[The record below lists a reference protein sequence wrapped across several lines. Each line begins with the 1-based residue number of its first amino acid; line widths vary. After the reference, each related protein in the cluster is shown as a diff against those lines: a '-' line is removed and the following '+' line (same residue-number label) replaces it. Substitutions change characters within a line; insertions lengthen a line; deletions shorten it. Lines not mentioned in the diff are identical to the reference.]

1 MKEIWESANNISEL
15 GYKVHSTAMVVELVA
30 ASIQDNAESGACWCA
45 VDCLTRISD
54 EIDAEVAKIMSEN
67 RKRVRLELTLYEEN
81 KEKLGR
87 LAKNAL
93 SRSHYLEAFIESQ
106 EESIDSPGYT

>member
-1 MKEIWESANNISEL
+1 
-15 GYKVHSTAMVVELVA
+15 
-30 ASIQDNAESGACWCA
+30 
-45 VDCLTRISD
+45 
-54 EIDAEVAKIMSEN
+54 MSEN